1 MTRRF
6 TLQAATELAARAI
19 RAAGASDDA
28 ALSLARATVSA
39 NAHGKGSSGF
49 SHLMDYLAALR
60 AGRIVGDAEPL
71 VTSPAPAAIHCDAK
85 GGIAQAASIGLS
97 IRSSSARATFGLA
110 LFAQNGSYTTG
121 ELGYYPRR
129 LADAGLV
136 AFAATSGPALM
147 TVAGAKTPVYCT
159 NPIAFAAPLDEGPPL
174 LIDQAS
180 SATAFVQL
188 RHYAERGETL
198 PAGWAVNAD
207 GEPTTDPQAALRGA
221 LLAFGGARGAN
232 IALMVEV
239 MAAGLAGANWALDA
253 PSFTLGRPLARR
265 RPPRH
270 RHHAGAA
277 RAGLS
282 PALEAPARP
291 ARQAWR
297 SYSRTTRRR
306 GRNRIARR
314 ARRRDRARR
323 GALKRLRRKRL
334 ENRRSGGQGAAKWRS
349 DGAGGACLKFLAGLP
364 FMSGLARGASA
375 AAPPP
380 KRASVP
386 AIRHGRRKR
395 NGISST
401 AMSGGGSSRC
411 ARRSPP
417 ASARAPTRLARKCS
431 RSSRIPTISAT
442 RSG

>member
-6 TLQAATELAARAI
+6 TVQAATELAARAI
-19 RAAGASDDA
+19 RGAGASDAA

-71 VTSPAPAAIHCDAK
+71 ITSPAPAAIHCDAQ
-85 GGIAQAASIGLS
+85 GGIAQVGFDMAFDSLS
-97 IRSSSARATFGLA
+97 ERARTFGLA

-207 GEPTTDPQAALRGA
+207 GEPTTDPKAALRGA

-253 PSFTLGRPLARR
+253 PSFLSGDRSPGAGLFIVAITPALLAPDFPQRLRLQLDRLAKLGVHIPGRR
-265 RPPRH
+265 AAATEIELPDALVAEIER
-270 RHHAGAA
+270 AGA
-277 RAGLS
+277 
-282 PALEAPARP
+282 P
-291 ARQAWR
+291 
-297 SYSRTTRRR
+297 
-306 GRNRIARR
+306 
-314 ARRRDRARR
+314 
-323 GALKRLRRKRL
+323 
-334 ENRRSGGQGAAKWRS
+334 
-349 DGAGGACLKFLAGLP
+349 
-364 FMSGLARGASA
+364 
-375 AAPPP
+375 
-380 KRASVP
+380 
-386 AIRHGRRKR
+386 
-395 NGISST
+395 
-401 AMSGGGSSRC
+401 
-411 ARRSPP
+411 
-417 ASARAPTRLARKCS
+417 
-431 RSSRIPTISAT
+431 
-442 RSG
+442 

>member
-1 MTRRF
+1 MTRRL
-6 TLQAATELAARAI
+6 TLEEAADLAARAI
-19 RAAGASDDA
+19 RRAGGSDET

-49 SHLMDYLAALR
+49 SHLMDYISALR

-71 VTSPAPAAIHCDAK
+71 ITSSAPAAIHCDAK
-85 GGIAQAASIGLS
+85 GGIAQLGFDKAFDTLS
-97 IRSSSARATFGLA
+97 ERARTFGIA

-129 LADAGLV
+129 LADVGLV

-147 TVAGAKTPVYCT
+147 TVAGAKAPVYCT

-207 GEPTTDPQAALRGA
+207 GEPTTDPKAALRGA

-253 PSFTLGRPLARR
+253 PSFLSGDRSP
-265 RPPRH
+265 
-270 RHHAGAA
+270 G
-277 RAGLS
+277 AGLLVV
-282 PALEAPARP
+282 ALTPGLLAPDFPQRLRLQLDRLAKLGVHIP
-291 ARQAWR
+291 
-297 SYSRTTRRR
+297 
-306 GRNRIARR
+306 GRR
-314 ARRRDRARR
+314 AAATEIELPD
-323 GALKRLRRKRL
+323 AL
-334 ENRRSGGQGAAKWRS
+334 AAEIEC
-349 DGAGGACLKFLAGLP
+349 AV
-364 FMSGLARGASA
+364 
-375 AAPPP
+375 AP
-380 KRASVP
+380 
-386 AIRHGRRKR
+386 
-395 NGISST
+395 
-401 AMSGGGSSRC
+401 
-411 ARRSPP
+411 
-417 ASARAPTRLARKCS
+417 
-431 RSSRIPTISAT
+431 
-442 RSG
+442 

>member
-6 TLQAATELAARAI
+6 TFQAATDLAARAV
-19 RAAGASDDA
+19 RRAGASDEA

-60 AGRIVGDAEPL
+60 AGRIVGGAEPV
-71 VTSPAPAAIHCDAK
+71 VTSPTPAAIHCDAR
-85 GGIAQAASIGLS
+85 GGIAQTGFDRAFDSLS
-97 IRSSSARATFGLA
+97 ERAHTFGIA

-147 TVAGAKTPVYCT
+147 TVAGARTPVYCT

-198 PAGWAVNAD
+198 PAGWAVDAE
-207 GEPTTDPQAALRGA
+207 GAPTTDPQAALRGA

-253 PSFTLGRPLARR
+253 PSFLSGDQSPGAGLLVIAITPSLLAPDFPQRLRVQLDRLAKLGVHIPGRRAAATEIELPDALAAEIER
-265 RPPRH
+265 
-270 RHHAGAA
+270 AGA
-277 RAGLS
+277 
-282 PALEAPARP
+282 P
-291 ARQAWR
+291 
-297 SYSRTTRRR
+297 
-306 GRNRIARR
+306 
-314 ARRRDRARR
+314 
-323 GALKRLRRKRL
+323 
-334 ENRRSGGQGAAKWRS
+334 
-349 DGAGGACLKFLAGLP
+349 
-364 FMSGLARGASA
+364 
-375 AAPPP
+375 
-380 KRASVP
+380 
-386 AIRHGRRKR
+386 
-395 NGISST
+395 
-401 AMSGGGSSRC
+401 
-411 ARRSPP
+411 
-417 ASARAPTRLARKCS
+417 
-431 RSSRIPTISAT
+431 
-442 RSG
+442 